1 MSQKAYFIIQTC
13 FFVKF
18 LETPCGRKLKIF
30 SQMFKS
36 CPSLLKFLNLEDIRK
51 TCRDTFTGDIHAVNS
66 LSVTIYLIFSQG
78 SRQYMDQMEEEGG
91 VTTSLVVI
99 SLKHQ
104 KQQIFC
110 RTERMIIF
118 MVMSLNQRLNPQVS
132 HGIHDTT
139 RHTRHIGQLA
149 YLQPRNTGNG
159 NLESNLRNAE
169 IGLITINMHIDYNAV
184 RKQEK
189 WL

>member
-1 MSQKAYFIIQTC
+1 
-13 FFVKF
+13 
-18 LETPCGRKLKIF
+18 
-30 SQMFKS
+30 MFKS

-118 MVMSLNQRLNPQVS
+118 MVMSLNQRLNTQVS
-132 HGIHDTT
+132 HGIHDT
-139 RHTRHIGQLA
+139 TRHIGQLA

-159 NLESNLRNAE
+159 NLESIKTILKT
-169 IGLITINMHIDYNAV
+169 IGLL
-184 RKQEK
+184 ES
-189 WL
+189 